1 MNTSVLLLA
10 VVIWLTCVFAALAF
24 FISRV
29 NSVRKDTEKAINL
42 ADELTNK
49 RIDSFADFYNDSLL
63 NLSKRVEKLEESKIC
78 ILETGTDEVRN
89 TALYAITKVGY
100 STVIV
105 SLTED
110 ELAVIDSFIDW
121 ADLEEDF
128 SAVKLDKH
136 YTAENWR
143 NKK

>member
-1 MNTSVLLLA
+1 MNITSAILA
-10 VVIWLTCVFAALAF
+10 VAIWLVCVFAALAF
-24 FISRV
+24 FISRI
-29 NSVRKDTEKAINL
+29 NSVRKDTNNEFEKVNG
-42 ADELTNK
+42 
-49 RIDSFADFYNDSLL
+49 RIDSFADSIYDLIHTL
-63 NLSKRVEKLEESKIC
+63 TERIKKLEDSKIC
-78 ILETGTDEVRN
+78 IIDTDPDDAGK

-110 ELAVIDSFIDW
+110 ELDVICSFIDW

-128 SAVKLDKH
+128 TAVKLDKN
-136 YTAENWR
+136 YKAADWR